1 MPKQRMKDQ
10 SACNLICVFLIR
22 GLNVNQNFGEEVDSP
37 DKPPEKLMASLPYQ
51 REIVVISFEK
61 SVEQIKVAMPSIAA
75 VTE

>member
-1 MPKQRMKDQ
+1 MQLD
-10 SACNLICVFLIR
+10 LHYLIR
-22 GLNVNQNFGEEVDSP
+22 GLSVNQNFGEEVDSP

-61 SVEQIKVAMPSIAA
+61 SVEQVEVANPSIAA